1 MLPDLSSL
9 GAEVLGS
16 AAAEANSTLIG
27 LLQVAQA
34 AMNPRSVTRTFS
46 RQFSKR
52 YLARW
57 NDKTGLKV
65 GWFGCCRGGGG
76 CGLVSSPHKRPAA
89 QSKTNPSV
97 EPLLSHTH
105 TLPKQSKQNR
115 RW

>member
-34 AMNPRSVTRTFS
+34 AMNSRSVTRTFS

-65 GWFGCCRGGGG
+65 RGACRIE
-76 CGLVSSPHKRPAA
+76 SQEPSPFLTRP
-89 QSKTNPSV
+89 KP
-97 EPLLSHTH
+97 P
-105 TLPKQSKQNR
+105 NR
-115 RW
+115 RWWSRRWRTWCA

>member
-65 GWFGCCRGGGG
+65 
-76 CGLVSSPHKRPAA
+76 RPCER
-89 QSKTNPSV
+89 V
-97 EPLLSHTH
+97 
-105 TLPKQSKQNR
+105 
-115 RW
+115 WV

>member
-65 GWFGCCRGGGG
+65 RKGVWRKGCMGGVGWIGSGGYIRKIYV
-76 CGLVSSPHKRPAA
+76 LDVLPATRTPPFIHPK
-89 QSKTNPSV
+89 KTPS
-97 EPLLSHTH
+97 
-105 TLPKQSKQNR
+105 PKQT
-115 RW
+115 

>member
-1 MLPDLSSL
+1 VLPDLSSL

-34 AMNPRSVTRTFS
+34 AMNSRSVTRTFS

-52 YLARW
+52 YLVRW

-65 GWFGCCRGGGG
+65 RVTRGKGGMNSVGLDGSCDWLVGW
-76 CGLVSSPHKRPAA
+76 LID
-89 QSKTNPSV
+89 
-97 EPLLSHTH
+97 
-105 TLPKQSKQNR
+105 
-115 RW
+115 

>member
-1 MLPDLSSL
+1 MTSYASFLAGWTPVLPDLSSL

-65 GWFGCCRGGGG
+65 RNGMERTRVEELW
-76 CGLVSSPHKRPAA
+76 SSP
-89 QSKTNPSV
+89 TNG
-97 EPLLSHTH
+97 
-105 TLPKQSKQNR
+105 
-115 RW
+115 